1 MGKLVYGLSASLDGF
16 VTDGDGRI
24 DWTAPDPETSRFVN
38 DVQSRVG
45 TYLFGRR
52 MWETMR
58 VWDDEAALTGMPD
71 YILEYVPIWRGIDKV
86 VVSASMPGLDAP
98 RARLVRRLE
107 PVGVRAL
114 VDAADADV
122 EVGGPTLAA
131 PLLRAGLVDEI
142 TVVQVPVVVGAGTR
156 FLPEGL
162 RLDLSLVDE
171 RRFASGSV
179 FLRYAVRRSSV
190 PTQS

>member
-1 MGKLVYGLSASLDGF
+1 MGKLVYGLSTSLDGF
-16 VTDGDGRI
+16 INDGDGGI
-24 DWTAPDPETSRFVN
+24 EWTAPDPEVSRFVN
-38 DVQSRVG
+38 DMQSRVG

-58 VWDDEAALTGMPD
+58 VWDDEAALTGLPE

-86 VVSASMPGLDAP
+86 VVSTTMSGLDAP
-98 RARLVRRLE
+98 RARLVQRLE
-107 PVGVRAL
+107 PDGVSAL

-156 FLPEGL
+156 FLPDGL
-162 RLDLSLVDE
+162 RLDLSLVEE
-171 RRFASGSV
+171 RRFASGSLFV
-179 FLRYAVRRSSV
+179 RYAVRRPSPPGRS
-190 PTQS
+190 

>member
-1 MGKLVYGLSASLDGF
+1 MGKLVYGLSTSLDGF
-16 VTDGDGRI
+16 INDGDGGI
-24 DWTAPDPETSRFVN
+24 EWTAPDAETSRFVN
-38 DVQSRVG
+38 DLQSRVG

-58 VWDDEAALTGMPD
+58 VWDDEAALTGLPD

-86 VVSASMPGLDAP
+86 VVSTTMSGLDAP
-98 RARLVRRLE
+98 RARLVGRLE
-107 PVGVRAL
+107 PDGVRAL
-114 VDAADADV
+114 VDAAGADV

-142 TVVQVPVVVGAGTR
+142 TVVQVPVVVGSGTR

-162 RLDLSLVDE
+162 RLDLALVE
-171 RRFASGSV
+171 EHRFGSGAI
-179 FLRYAVRRSSV
+179 FLRYAVRH
-190 PTQS
+190 